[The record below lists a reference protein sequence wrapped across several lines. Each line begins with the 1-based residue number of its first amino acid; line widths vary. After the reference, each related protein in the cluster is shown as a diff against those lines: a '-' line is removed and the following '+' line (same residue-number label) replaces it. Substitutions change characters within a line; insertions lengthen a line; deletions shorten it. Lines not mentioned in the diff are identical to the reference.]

1 MIRTGHVVFLCA
13 LALLTLGVVMVG
25 SAGMEVQPVLPAHGG
40 TDKVAGPQS
49 VPEAVASVVLSKSGL
64 YMALAVLAMCTMAM
78 LPLDRIF
85 ARRAAESA
93 LPSEST
99 RSPRWPYLFLALGSL
114 FLIAIVATSYMP
126 GLSHPV
132 NNSRRW
138 IAVPGFAGLTI
149 QPSEFAKWGLVVVVA
164 IYGAYR
170 AAEMRKFWKG
180 LVPALLAIGAV
191 GGVIAHQDLGTG
203 VLVVCAG
210 SAVLLAAGAR
220 VWQFAMFI
228 PAAIAGVV
236 ALIIANPYR
245 LQRIETF
252 FDPYVQPQ
260 KAGYHMIQ
268 SMLAVS
274 GGEGTGRG
282 LGFGLQKYGY
292 LPEDTTDFLFA
303 IICEELGIVGAAA
316 VIGIYVVLLWSG
328 LAIVRRQSSSVLKL
342 FGLGVLTTI
351 GLQALINLA
360 VVTGLGPTKGIALPL
375 LSSGG
380 TGWILTAASIGLLIA
395 MDPEGSEAIEPATE
409 DFAPLPEVASLEPVR
424 GPMLAAT

>member
-13 LALLTLGVVMVG
+13 LALLTVGVVMVG
-25 SAGMEVQPVLPAHGG
+25 SAGMELRPVLPAEGAKG
-40 TDKVAGPQS
+40 VIARPRTFTEG
-49 VPEAVASVVLSKSGL
+49 VASVVLSKNGL
-64 YMALAVLAMCTMAM
+64 YMAFAVLAMCATAL
-78 LPLDRIF
+78 LPLDRMF
-85 ARRAAESA
+85 RQTGDVGDATGSRGG
-93 LPSEST
+93 
-99 RSPRWPYLFLALGSL
+99 LALWILLLGTVIL
-114 FLIAIVATSYMP
+114 AAMVATSYMP

-138 IAVPGFAGLTI
+138 ISVPGFASLTI
-149 QPSEFAKWGLVVVVA
+149 QPSEFAKWGLLIVLA
-164 IYGAYR
+164 AYGAWR
-170 AAEMRKFWKG
+170 ATLMQSFWRG
-180 LVPALLAIGAV
+180 LLPALVALGLV

-210 SAVLLAAGAR
+210 SVVLLAAGAR

-228 PAAIAGVV
+228 PAGIAGVV
-236 ALIIANPYR
+236 ALIVANPYR

-252 FDPYVQPQ
+252 FDPYIQPQ

-303 IICEELGIVGAAA
+303 IICEELGMIGAAA
-316 VIGIYVVLLWSG
+316 VIAMYIALIWAG
-328 LAIVRRQSSSVLKL
+328 LGIVRRQNAPMLKL
-342 FGLGVLTTI
+342 LGIGILTTI

-375 LSSGG
+375 VSSGG
-380 TGWILTAASIGLLIA
+380 TGWILTAASLGLLIA
-395 MDPEGSEAIEPATE
+395 MDPEGEY
-409 DFAPLPEVASLEPVR
+409 EPVPELEAEMPPVHI
-424 GPMLAAT
+424 GAPMLVPS